1 LTLPSD
7 YVPTIL
13 LDTWPLEANMWDGD
27 VLAGPVPTVFAEVVE
42 EAAANM
48 EKNIAR
54 THSDFS
60 RFGRLLG
67 VVEHVEMDKALA
79 LLRKPR

>member
-1 LTLPSD
+1 
-7 YVPTIL
+7 
-13 LDTWPLEANMWDGD
+13 
-27 VLAGPVPTVFAEVVE
+27 VFAEVEE

-54 THSDFS
+54 THSDLS

>member
-1 LTLPSD
+1 
-7 YVPTIL
+7 
-13 LDTWPLEANMWDGD
+13 MWDGD
-27 VLAGPVPTVFAEVVE
+27 VLAGPVPTVFAEVEE

-54 THSDFS
+54 THTDLS
-60 RFGRLLG
+60 RVGRLLG

-79 LLRKPR
+79 LLKKPR

>member
-1 LTLPSD
+1 
-7 YVPTIL
+7 
-13 LDTWPLEANMWDGD
+13 M
-27 VLAGPVPTVFAEVVE
+27 AGPVPTIFAEVEE

-48 EKNIAR
+48 VENIAR
-54 THSDFS
+54 NHSDFS

-79 LLRKPR
+79 SLRVDPSSGYSRSL